1 MSMLPVSQVCFLLG
15 NGLAGMFSVLRVI
28 VSEDFYIDM
37 GRRIATLRKAAGLT
51 QEGMAEYTEIG
62 ASYIARIETGTRR
75 PSLDVLC
82 EIAEA
87 LDVPLWK
94 LIVDQRLSTDEKAWK
109 SASSQL
115 AEVSRDLSAKDIK
128 LLVALAK
135 RLQE

>member
-1 MSMLPVSQVCFLLG
+1 
-15 NGLAGMFSVLRVI
+15 MFSVLTVT
-28 VSEDFYIDM
+28 VSDDFYIEM

-51 QEGMAEYTEIG
+51 QEGMAEHTEIG

-87 LDVPLWK
+87 LNVPLWK

-115 AEVSRDLSAKDIK
+115 AEASRDLPAKDIK

-135 RLQE
+135 RLQQ

>member
-1 MSMLPVSQVCFLLG
+1 MPTLPVSQHYFPVG
-15 NGLAGMFSVLRVI
+15 NGLPGMFSVLRVI
-28 VSEDFYIDM
+28 VSDNFYIDM

-51 QEGMAEYTEIG
+51 QEGMAEFTEIG

-75 PSLDVLC
+75 PSLDVLS
-82 EIAEA
+82 EIAHA

-94 LIVDQRLSTDEKAWK
+94 LIVDQRLSTDEKVWK
-109 SASSQL
+109 SASNQL
-115 AEVSRDLSAKDIK
+115 AEASRDLPAKDIK